1 MKLSVYSLKKIL
13 FQGEARLLNCK
24 TVMGEITV
32 LDNHET
38 LITVLSAGVIKI
50 VADNPSTGAST
61 ELSRMSSGQEEHFF
75 PIKSG
80 FLEVKEKNEARCIV
94 EKKKRGS
101 RLFFVLIML

>member
-38 LITVLSAGVIKI
+38 LITVLSAGIIKI
-50 VADNPSTGAST
+50 IEANPPSQ
-61 ELSRMSSGQEEHFF
+61 SSGVAREHFF

-80 FLEVKEKNEARCIV
+80 FLEVKENNEARCIV
-94 EKKKRGS
+94 EE
-101 RLFFVLIML
+101 

>member
-13 FQGEARLLNCK
+13 FQGDARLLNCK

-38 LITVLSAGVIKI
+38 LITVLSAGVIKVI
-50 VADNPSTGAST
+50 DDNNK
-61 ELSRMSSGQEEHFF
+61 ENLY

-80 FLEVKEKNEARCIV
+80 FLEVKEGNEARCIV
-94 EKKKRGS
+94 EE
-101 RLFFVLIML
+101 